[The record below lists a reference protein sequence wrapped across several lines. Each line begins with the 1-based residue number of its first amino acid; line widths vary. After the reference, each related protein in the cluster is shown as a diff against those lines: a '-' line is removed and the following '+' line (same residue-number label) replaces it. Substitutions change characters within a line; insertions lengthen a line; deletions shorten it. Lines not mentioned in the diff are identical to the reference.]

1 MDVPAPDAEQALS
14 MTSTT
19 PSPHAFAYV
28 DSDVPPD
35 QTLAEWRRERA
46 EARRAERPRRRTR
59 LIPRLR
65 PRWAP

>member
-1 MDVPAPDAEQALS
+1 